1 MRTLAT
7 TASANSSKK
16 NLNISV
22 DFFSG
27 STDIYSYDF
36 FRCLEMCMTEI
47 RYFSLPTINDD
58 LTVIERTYCELNT
71 KYRNGEYL
79 DEVELNW
86 MDTANTWLVSAWSN
100 L

>member
-1 MRTLAT
+1 
-7 TASANSSKK
+7 
-16 NLNISV
+16 
-22 DFFSG
+22 
-27 STDIYSYDF
+27 
-36 FRCLEMCMTEI
+36 MTEI

-71 KYRNGEYL
+71 KYRNGEPL

-100 L
+100 F